1 MGWFPLDDKNRGSSA
16 CRIGYRK
23 GTLCGGVAA
32 GPPARIGGL
41 QQPSACWLTAR
52 DGYLGL
58 IDDDWESHQSE
69 ASQTAIHLKQRV
81 MERLQ

>member
-1 MGWFPLDDKNRGSSA
+1 MIKTADQALAVLDIAKA
-16 CRIGYRK
+16 LFAE
-23 GTLCGGVAA
+23 TLLLVYLPDRRSPAA
-32 GPPARIGGL
+32 FSVLAY
-41 QQPSACWLTAR
+41 AR

-69 ASQTAIHLKQRV
+69 ASQTAIHLEQRV